1 MPGRKRQGNNPKRR
15 VAPGGAISSEVRGN
29 LARAR
34 YVGSAHHKSRPADYG
49 FIPPVNPRPGK
60 SLCDDIR
67 IITRQEAIRLFHS
80 AIHLEMMSSYLMN
93 GLPKFVWAVDSDG
106 EAYESKLGDDG
117 FSYHGYRL
125 RRDDPFREN
134 VISEWRKRG

>member
-1 MPGRKRQGNNPKRR
+1 MASRKRQGNNPKRR
-15 VAPGGAISSEVRGN
+15 VASDGAISSEVRGN

-67 IITRQEAIRLFHS
+67 IVTRREAIRLFHS
-80 AIHLEMMSSYLMN
+80 AIHLEMMSSYLVN
-93 GLPKFVWAVDSDG
+93 GLPKFVWAVDILIVLTYLIIIVVVIDLKKNNREG
-106 EAYESKLGDDG
+106 T
-117 FSYHGYRL
+117 GY
-125 RRDDPFREN
+125 
-134 VISEWRKRG
+134 IYI